1 MFRIAV
7 QRIGL
12 KSLRAAPQ
20 ARLLS
25 TTLARQNALQELYL
39 KELRNVKLSPL
50 TAQDAEGSVKP
61 WVEPSKPNIP
71 ELEAQGVEE
80 LQAYKSEPVETL
92 SEAVDGNAQEA
103 VEEDWLVL
111 EDGEEEDSHH

>member
-12 KSLRAAPQ
+12 RAAIPQ

-25 TTLARQNALQELYL
+25 TTVVRQNALQELYL
-39 KELRNVKLSPL
+39 KELKNVKLSPL
-50 TAQDAEGSVKP
+50 TAQDAEASVKP
-61 WVEPSKPNIP
+61 WAEPSKPSIP
-71 ELEAQGVEE
+71 EVEAQGPEE
-80 LQAYKSEPVETL
+80 LQAYKNEPVETL
-92 SEAVDGNAQEA
+92 SESAGGAAQEP

-111 EDGEEEDSHH
+111 EDAEEEASHHH